1 MKYQSTILELTGVS
15 AIVIGLW
22 LIQPLSLIVGLGAVL
37 VTLGYTRG
45 VTK

>member
-1 MKYQSTILELTGVS
+1 MKSTILELAGAS

-22 LIQPLSLIVGLGAVL
+22 LIQPLSLIVGLGVAL
-37 VTLGYTRG
+37 VALGYTRG